1 MAVEITN
8 NFLEFLGA
16 LSEFR
21 YQFLILT
28 HIFLSLYLAFDA
40 FLTTKLIYVTMA
52 VIYLISLLQLFYG
65 GARPFWTTDSILS
78 SACLNGY
85 SHPSLGFI
93 LSMFVPYYGFYC
105 WKKKSKG
112 MFVGGMSRGEL
123 IIAIGVFVVMGVI
136 QFINYLTGTVFL
148 LNLAMS
154 VICFLLLMMI
164 VISTNSVFDQVL
176 KKSTVIQV
184 DAKKYVFYWL
194 LFICLL

>member
-1 MAVEITN
+1 M
-8 NFLEFLGA
+8 EFFGS

-28 HIFLSLYLAFDA
+28 HIFLTLYLALDA

-65 GARPFWTTDSILS
+65 GARPFWTTNTILS

-85 SHPSLGFI
+85 SHPSIGFI
-93 LSMFVPYYGFYC
+93 LSMFVPYYGYYC

-112 MFVGGMSRGEL
+112 IFIGGMSRGEL
-123 IIAIGVFVVMGVI
+123 ITAIGLFVVIGVI
-136 QFINYLTGTVFL
+136 QFINYLTGSVFL

-164 VISTNSVFDQVL
+164 VISTNGVLDQVL